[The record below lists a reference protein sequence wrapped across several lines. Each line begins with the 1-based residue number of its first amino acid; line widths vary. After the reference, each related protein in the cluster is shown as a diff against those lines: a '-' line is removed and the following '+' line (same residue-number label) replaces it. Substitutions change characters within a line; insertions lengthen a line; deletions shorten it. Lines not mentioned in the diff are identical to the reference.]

1 MNADLAG
8 TAIAARPSF
17 LAKVERGLFATCEA
31 VAVALLA
38 SEIVLL
44 SVAVVAR
51 YLLHTPVTWVDELNS
66 FTFLWLGMLGTVIA
80 SHRGK
85 HLRLS
90 GVIGLLK
97 PGTAR
102 QLALL
107 AIGLEIALLAVL
119 LRPALEHLEDA
130 TFLDSPLLSLPVSL
144 RVASVLVALPL
155 IILVDVLRFLREARN
170 LRETLVAA
178 GSVALL
184 ALCLWL
190 LGPALTAM
198 GNYNLIIFFGLVL
211 IACMLIGMPI
221 VFAFLLASV
230 AYLASTSAIPLS
242 VVIDRLESGMSNPL
256 LLSIPLFVFLGLV
269 IEMTGLAQAMIAL
282 LAAWLGAVRGGL
294 SYVLIGA
301 MYLVSGISGAKTADM
316 AAIAPALF
324 PEMEKRG
331 YDRRSLVSLLA
342 ASAVM
347 AETIPPSLVLIAV
360 GSVTSVSIAALFAGG
375 LLPAFVAALALCLM
389 IFFQSRRQ
397 PPPAVPPPATGS
409 KWTIFL
415 LALPAL
421 ALPVIIRTAV
431 VEGVATATEVST
443 IGILYSFAVG
453 LLIYKRFD
461 WRRLYPMLVDTAALT
476 GVIIVVI
483 GAATCMS
490 WALAQSGFSR
500 DLAAWIS
507 AIPGGA
513 VSFMILSIVV
523 FIVFGS
529 ILEGI
534 PALVLFAPL
543 LFPIARALGIH
554 EVHYAIVAIMAM
566 GLGLY
571 TPPFGVGYYIACAI
585 GEVDPAKAMGKVWPY
600 LGILLVSIVLIAFF
614 PSIVTVLI
622 PR

>member
-1 MNADLAG
+1 
-8 TAIAARPSF
+8 
-17 LAKVERGLFATCEA
+17 
-31 VAVALLA
+31 
-38 SEIVLL
+38 
-44 SVAVVAR
+44 VVAR
-51 YLLHTPVTWVDELNS
+51 YLLHAPVTWIDEFNS

-90 GVIGLLK
+90 GVIALL
-97 PGTAR
+97 GSGNAR

-107 AIGLEIALLAVL
+107 AIGLEILVL
-119 LRPALEHLEDA
+119 VILVPPALEHLEDA
-130 TFLDSPLLSLPVSL
+130 SFLESPLLSLPVSL
-144 RVASVLVALPL
+144 RVGSVLVALPL
-155 IILVDVLRFLREARN
+155 IILVDVLRFVRQAQGWREAAIACGAIVS
-170 LRETLVAA
+170 LV
-178 GSVALL
+178 L
-184 ALCLWL
+184 ALWL

-198 GNYNLIIFFGLVL
+198 GNYNLIVFFGLVL

-230 AYLASTSAIPLS
+230 AYLASTSSIPLS

-331 YDRRSLVSLLA
+331 YDRHSLVSLLS

-375 LLPAFVAALALCLM
+375 ILPAFVAALALCLM
-389 IFFQSRRQ
+389 VFVQSRKQ
-397 PPPAVPPPATGS
+397 PVPVAAQPAGRS
-409 KWTIFL
+409 KWSIFL

-453 LLIYKRFD
+453 LLVYRRFD

-500 DLAAWIS
+500 DLANWIT
-507 AIPGGA
+507 ALPGGA
-513 VSFMILSIVV
+513 VTFMILSILV
-523 FIVFGS
+523 FVAFGS

-534 PALVLFAPL
+534 PALVLFAPM
-543 LFPIARALGIH
+543 LFPIAHALGIH

-585 GEVDPAKAMGKVWPY
+585 GEADPARAMTKVWPY
-600 LGILLVSIVLIAFF
+600 LGVLLASIILIASF
-614 PSIVTVLI
+614 PAIVTVLI